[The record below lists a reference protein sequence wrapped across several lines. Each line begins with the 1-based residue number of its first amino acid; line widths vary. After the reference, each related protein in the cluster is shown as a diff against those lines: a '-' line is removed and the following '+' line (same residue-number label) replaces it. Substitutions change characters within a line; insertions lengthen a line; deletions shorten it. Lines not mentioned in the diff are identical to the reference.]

1 MGIIDSLLDS
11 LAKRLDKRI
20 QGTRRNQRFR
30 DVDEKGS
37 TFSVEAE
44 VSESLA
50 DLMLMDF
57 TLPVSGES
65 ERAKFLDKSADD
77 FVLEKA
83 KAGVSLAF
91 EKGDAVI
98 VPLWNGTTFDNVVVG
113 ADDFEILS
121 AVGNRITSM
130 VYVVDEKRINTGEKY
145 SLLQLI
151 ELVPYQTEA
160 GESNYCHYR
169 LFTAKNDSLAEVPL
183 EQFPEWADYDYDWM
197 VPNVD
202 RLLVGRYK
210 SFAVDPKNP
219 NTTKGVPI
227 CFGASQPISE
237 IHYLL
242 DQMHEEF
249 HLSEKFIMAD
259 KSAFRKRKIR
269 DKDGQEKSV
278 TVLPEGKDRVLMAM
292 EGNRSV
298 DASATI
304 HDWSPEIRY
313 QAYLEALE
321 KQCQLVEKAV
331 GVSSGII
338 SNMNDMSYQNVDNV
352 RKSQQKTMAFIKSAR
367 RVAQVCFDDLIYAW
381 DTLANYYG
389 ITPVGTYEVAYDWSD
404 DYVNTF
410 ADQQNAILAGE
421 SIGATDAI
429 DYRMFVMG
437 ESPEEAR
444 ENVERIKAEKA
455 SRPMTVEE
463 IIGA

>member
-1 MGIIDSLLDS
+1 MGIVNTLLDA
-11 LAKRLDKRI
+11 LAEKLDKRI
-20 QGTRRNQRFR
+20 QGRNRRQAFH
-30 DVDEKGS
+30 DADEKGH

-65 ERAKFLDKSADD
+65 ERARFLDASADG

-83 KAGVSLAF
+83 KTAVSLAF
-91 EKGDAVI
+91 EKGDAIV
-98 VPLWNGTTFDNVVVG
+98 VPLWNGTGFDDVVMG
-113 ADDFEILS
+113 AEDFEILS
-121 AVGNRITSM
+121 AVGNRITSL
-130 VYVVDEKRINTGEKY
+130 VYLVDEKRLSNGTKY

-151 ELVPYQTEA
+151 ELVPYQTET
-160 GESNYCHYR
+160 GSSNYCHYR
-169 LFTAKNDSLAEVPL
+169 LFTAKNDTLSDCPKDMF
-183 EQFPEWADYDYDWM
+183 QDWAAYDDDWM

-202 RLLVGRYK
+202 RLLIGRYK
-210 SFAVDPKNP
+210 SFAIDPHNP
-219 NTTKGVPI
+219 NTAKGVPI
-227 CFGASQPISE
+227 CFGASQPIAE

-259 KSAFRKRKIR
+259 KAAFRKRRVKGR
-269 DKDGQEKSV
+269 DGQEKQV
-278 TVLPEGKDRVLMAM
+278 TVLPEGKERVLMSM

-298 DASATI
+298 DGVPMI

-352 RKSQQKTMAFIKSAR
+352 RKSQQKTMAFIKTAR
-367 RVAQVCFDDLIYAW
+367 RVAQSCFDDLIYAW

-444 ENVERIKAEKA
+444 LNVERIKADKA
-455 SRPMTVEE
+455 SRPITVEE
-463 IIGA
+463 VLGE